1 MKKLLDIGIITGAHG
16 VKGEIKVLPISAD
29 ASNFHSLNKVF
40 IKDIAYI
47 VTSVRFVKNQALLKL
62 DTINDRTTAD
72 TCKGNYVSI
81 TREQA
86 VPLEKDTYYMED
98 IIGCDVFEKNEFTGV
113 ITDIIETGSNDV
125 YDIDGSDGKYRRQ
138 ILLPA
143 IKSVVLNIDI
153 VNKRIDVLIPKG
165 LLDDEYI

>member
-1 MKKLLDIGIITGAHG
+1 LKKLLDIGIITGPHG

-47 VTSVRFVKNQALLKL
+47 VTSVRFVKNQVLLKL
-62 DTINDRTTAD
+62 DTINDRTSAE

-81 TREQA
+81 TREHA
-86 VPLEKDTYYMED
+86 VPLGKDTYYMED
-98 IIGCDVFEKNEFTGV
+98 IIGCDVFEENEFTGV

-153 VNKRIDVLIPKG
+153 VNRRIDILIPKG
-165 LLDDEYI
+165 LLDDEYV